1 MLAFRASSDRI
12 ASYGTNSP
20 SFSKIDE
27 VSNAGREELF
37 DLLPRLHWIFVSRVF
52 ASEKLKRDDPV
63 GVLVGPRRSFLSW
76 HIKVAKLVR

>member
-20 SFSKIDE
+20 PFSKIDE
-27 VSNAGREELF
+27 VSNACREELF
-37 DLLPRLHWIFVSRVF
+37 DLLPRLHWVFVSRVF

-63 GVLVGPRRSFLSW
+63 GVPVGPRRSFSW
-76 HIKVAKLVR
+76 HINRLAKLVR